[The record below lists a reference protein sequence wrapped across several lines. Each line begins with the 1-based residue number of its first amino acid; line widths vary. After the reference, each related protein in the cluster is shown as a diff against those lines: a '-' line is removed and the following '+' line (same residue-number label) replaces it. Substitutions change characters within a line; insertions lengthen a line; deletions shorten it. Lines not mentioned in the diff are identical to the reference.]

1 MKVDIGVRLSPRWIC
16 HQSQMCSNT
25 IQFINPAGRPLIGA
39 LLTYSLSS
47 WEKYKRKVDQ
57 VERLSKKTLKLLLS
71 LYFPLIAMINVQG
84 LQQLDGC
91 GGEQVESH
99 RRDCSDASQCKV
111 FSTSQFILVHL
122 SSSQYMRDCSNA
134 SQCKVFQLSP
144 HLIHISDLLSD
155 SLLLDDIE
163 DSSILRRGL
172 PVAHK
177 IFGEVMISPLSTY
190 LLASMTTRPARST
203 APTM

>member
-1 MKVDIGVRLSPRWIC
+1 
-16 HQSQMCSNT
+16 MCSNT

-57 VERLSKKTLKLLLS
+57 VKKLKKTLKLLLS
-71 LYFPLIAMINVQG
+71 LYFPPIAMINVQG
-84 LQQLDGC
+84 LQQLDDC
-91 GGEQVESH
+91 GGEQVESN
-99 RRDCSDASQCKV
+99 R
-111 FSTSQFILVHL
+111 
-122 SSSQYMRDCSNA
+122 RDCSNA
-134 SQCKVFQLSP
+134 SQCKVFQLCP
-144 HLIHISDLLSD
+144 HLVHISDLLSD

-177 IFGEVMISPLSTY
+177 IFGEVMISPLSI
-190 LLASMTTRPARST
+190 LQL
-203 APTM
+203 

>member
-1 MKVDIGVRLSPRWIC
+1 MGVTESPSKLC
-16 HQSQMCSNT
+16 HQSWMCFNT

-47 WEKYKRKVDQ
+47 WEKYKREVDQ
-57 VERLSKKTLKLLLS
+57 VGRLSKKKTLRLLLS
-71 LYFPLIAMINVQG
+71 LYFPPIAMIDVQG
-84 LQQLDGC
+84 LQQLDDC

-99 RRDCSDASQCKV
+99 RRDCS
-111 FSTSQFILVHL
+111 
-122 SSSQYMRDCSNA
+122 NA
-134 SQCKVFQLSP
+134 SQCKVFQLCP
-144 HLIHISDLLSD
+144 HLVHISDRLSD

-177 IFGEVMISPLSTY
+177 IFGEVMISPLSI
-190 LLASMTTRPARST
+190 LHL
-203 APTM
+203 

>member
-1 MKVDIGVRLSPRWIC
+1 
-16 HQSQMCSNT
+16 MCSNT
-25 IQFINPAGRPLIGA
+25 IEFINPAGRSLIGA

-47 WEKYKRKVDQ
+47 WEKYKREVDQ
-57 VERLSKKTLKLLLS
+57 VERLKKTLKLLLS
-71 LYFPLIAMINVQG
+71 LYFPPIAMINVQG
-84 LQQLDGC
+84 LQQLDDC

-111 FSTSQFILVHL
+111 F
-122 SSSQYMRDCSNA
+122 
-134 SQCKVFQLSP
+134 QLCP

-177 IFGEVMISPLSTY
+177 IYGEVMISPLSI
-190 LLASMTTRPARST
+190 LHL
-203 APTM
+203 

>member
-1 MKVDIGVRLSPRWIC
+1 
-16 HQSQMCSNT
+16 MCSNT

-57 VERLSKKTLKLLLS
+57 VKKLKKTLKLLLS
-71 LYFPLIAMINVQG
+71 LYFPPIAMINVQG
-84 LQQLDGC
+84 LQQLDDC
-91 GGEQVESH
+91 GREQVESH

-111 FSTSQFILVHL
+111 F
-122 SSSQYMRDCSNA
+122 
-134 SQCKVFQLSP
+134 QLCP

-177 IFGEVMISPLSTY
+177 IYGEVMISPLSI
-190 LLASMTTRPARST
+190 LHL
-203 APTM
+203 

>member
-1 MKVDIGVRLSPRWIC
+1 
-16 HQSQMCSNT
+16 MCSNT

-57 VERLSKKTLKLLLS
+57 VKKLKKTLKLLLS
-71 LYFPLIAMINVQG
+71 LYFPPIAMINVQG
-84 LQQLDGC
+84 LQQLDDC

-99 RRDCSDASQCKV
+99 RRDCS
-111 FSTSQFILVHL
+111 
-122 SSSQYMRDCSNA
+122 NA
-134 SQCKVFQLSP
+134 SQCKVFQLCP

-177 IFGEVMISPLSTY
+177 IFGEVMISPLSI
-190 LLASMTTRPARST
+190 LHL
-203 APTM
+203 

>member
-1 MKVDIGVRLSPRWIC
+1 
-16 HQSQMCSNT
+16 
-25 IQFINPAGRPLIGA
+25 
-39 LLTYSLSS
+39 
-47 WEKYKRKVDQ
+47 
-57 VERLSKKTLKLLLS
+57 
-71 LYFPLIAMINVQG
+71 MIHVQG
-84 LQQLDGC
+84 LQQLDDC

-111 FSTSQFILVHL
+111 F
-122 SSSQYMRDCSNA
+122 
-134 SQCKVFQLSP
+134 QLCP

-177 IFGEVMISPLSTY
+177 IFGEVMISPLSIY
-190 LLASMTTRPARST
+190 LHLHL
-203 APTM
+203 

>member
-1 MKVDIGVRLSPRWIC
+1 
-16 HQSQMCSNT
+16 MCSNT
-25 IQFINPAGRPLIGA
+25 IESINPAGRSLIGA

-57 VERLSKKTLKLLLS
+57 VERLFKKTLKLLLS
-71 LYFPLIAMINVQG
+71 LYFPPIAMINVQG
-84 LQQLDGC
+84 LQQLDDC

-111 FSTSQFILVHL
+111 F
-122 SSSQYMRDCSNA
+122 
-134 SQCKVFQLSP
+134 QLCP
-144 HLIHISDLLSD
+144 HLVHISDLLSD

-177 IFGEVMISPLSTY
+177 IFGEVMISPLSI
-190 LLASMTTRPARST
+190 LQL
-203 APTM
+203 

>member
-1 MKVDIGVRLSPRWIC
+1 MR
-16 HQSQMCSNT
+16 SNT
-25 IQFINPAGRPLIGA
+25 IEFINPAGRPLIGA

-57 VERLSKKTLKLLLS
+57 VKKLKKTLKLLLS
-71 LYFPLIAMINVQG
+71 LYFPPIAMINVQG
-84 LQQLDGC
+84 LQQLDDC

-111 FSTSQFILVHL
+111 F
-122 SSSQYMRDCSNA
+122 
-134 SQCKVFQLSP
+134 QLCT

-177 IFGEVMISPLSTY
+177 IFGEVMISPLSI
-190 LLASMTTRPARST
+190 LHL
-203 APTM
+203 

>member
-1 MKVDIGVRLSPRWIC
+1 MQITKENI
-16 HQSQMCSNT
+16 
-25 IQFINPAGRPLIGA
+25 
-39 LLTYSLSS
+39 
-47 WEKYKRKVDQ
+47 
-57 VERLSKKTLKLLLS
+57 KTS
-71 LYFPLIAMINVQG
+71 FVFVFPSIAIIIVQR

-99 RRDCSDASQCKV
+99 RRDCS
-111 FSTSQFILVHL
+111 
-122 SSSQYMRDCSNA
+122 NA
-134 SQCKVFQLSP
+134 SQCKVFQTYH

-177 IFGEVMISPLSTY
+177 IFGEVMISPLSI
-190 LLASMTTRPARST
+190 LQL
-203 APTM
+203 

>member
-1 MKVDIGVRLSPRWIC
+1 
-16 HQSQMCSNT
+16 MCSNT
-25 IQFINPAGRPLIGA
+25 IEFINPAGRPLIGA

-57 VERLSKKTLKLLLS
+57 VKKLKKTLKLLVS
-71 LYFPLIAMINVQG
+71 LYFPPIAMINVQG
-84 LQQLDGC
+84 LQQLDDC
-91 GGEQVESH
+91 GREQVESH

-111 FSTSQFILVHL
+111 F
-122 SSSQYMRDCSNA
+122 
-134 SQCKVFQLSP
+134 QLCP

-177 IFGEVMISPLSTY
+177 IFGEVMISPLSI
-190 LLASMTTRPARST
+190 LQL
-203 APTM
+203 